1 MASLRLPRGA
11 ATAPENRR
19 VAGACAATQRT
30 RPALPAQPLQARPT
44 TSCRRARDA
53 GGLRVEM
60 FRTVVLTVSL
70 LGAAAPVPAHPFE
83 RVAASAV
90 DAAPPRA
97 QADEAPSR
105 AGEWRLLGPAFSYH
119 FSRHYAPVRQP
130 EQWHECPSGAADL
143 AAPTSDGCYLAV
155 DGRYYKIDAV
165 QQRGWYQ
172 NNPALG
178 LSYTRRHADHA
189 LAYSAGLV
197 TDSFG
202 KLGAIGLV
210 AWLWPLHEGTLR
222 IDGGVAGGLW
232 YRTECD
238 GGPHRV
244 VPAVMPALT
253 LTHRASGLGVNLGF
267 APRFTIAGRGNAV
280 DALMLQTTLAF

>member
-130 EQWHECPSGAADL
+130 EHWHE
-143 AAPTSDGCYLAV
+143 
-155 DGRYYKIDAV
+155 
-165 QQRGWYQ
+165 
-172 NNPALG
+172 
-178 LSYTRRHADHA
+178 
-189 LAYSAGLV
+189 
-197 TDSFG
+197 
-202 KLGAIGLV
+202 
-210 AWLWPLHEGTLR
+210 
-222 IDGGVAGGLW
+222 
-232 YRTECD
+232 
-238 GGPHRV
+238 
-244 VPAVMPALT
+244 
-253 LTHRASGLGVNLGF
+253 
-267 APRFTIAGRGNAV
+267 
-280 DALMLQTTLAF
+280 

>member
-1 MASLRLPRGA
+1 
-11 ATAPENRR
+11 
-19 VAGACAATQRT
+19 
-30 RPALPAQPLQARPT
+30 
-44 TSCRRARDA
+44 
-53 GGLRVEM
+53 M
-60 FRTVVLTVSL
+60 FRTAFIAVSL
-70 LGAAAPVPAHPFE
+70 LGAALPAAAHPFE
-83 RVAASAV
+83 RVAAVAV
-90 DAAPPRA
+90 DEAPPRPPP
-97 QADEAPSR
+97 DEAPVR
-105 AGEWRLLGPAFSYH
+105 DGEWRLLGPAFSYH
-119 FSRHYAPVRQP
+119 FSRRYAPVRQQG
-130 EQWHECPSGAADL
+130 QWHECPSDA
-143 AAPTSDGCYLAV
+143 AAPASDGCYLAV

-178 LSYTRRHADHA
+178 LSYTRRQADHA
-189 LAYSAGLV
+189 LVYSAGLV

-210 AWLWPLHEGTLR
+210 AWLWPLHVGALR
-222 IDGGVAGGLW
+222 VDAGAAGGLW

-253 LTHRASGLGVNLGF
+253 LTHRASGLGLNLGF